1 MTNGRISKVTTG
13 YLLMICVCLVAMMFV
28 ANPEAATI
36 VPSDANAVPSALRC
50 PDGRI
55 PLNSPQA
62 RCRSQPQLQWA
73 GRRCENDSL
82 DFSCPH
88 GYDCL
93 AEGIC
98 CEPPQLPQPQVH
110 LCRMSRSGSK
120 AVDIVGSCSANS
132 DCKGYDSLASRCC
145 SGSCVLLKQRCFRQR
160 RQYQSIL
167 STGQVP
173 RIYLPNCTDDGAFES
188 VQWEPRFNR
197 RWCVDQ
203 RTGLALRSG
212 CCLAG
217 NSRPA
222 CSNPRPCPPEL
233 CALSV
238 CPARPDAVC
247 RVNVCGDGDCR
258 AEFFDPA
265 SGQPVDCGA
274 GLGRCR
280 AGQAAYFEGLAYLRA
295 RDQTQWLQTDAI
307 NKPATSDRN
316 LAAYMDTCEQD
327 ECRAYSASLLE
338 PAAFGFGSFK
348 KEDCPKQNDLNYHCR
363 NRCNAFSG
371 CPTESQVCCNSGCG
385 LECMSPAD
393 IKPESHCSMSISSGH
408 CPAVGCYRMCR
419 RWGYDVAKKV
429 CRPFWYAGSGGNN
442 NRYNSWAECEWMAQN
457 CHGRVR
463 IALPVRPLC
472 KRRTGNFENVQVSD
486 NGMFWCV
493 DRNGVPTPGTLHA
506 DHIACTRDG
515 RLIINKYYLKVAH
528 LYKARC
534 PNGKLPAWC
543 HNRTIDRTCG
553 SPGVATFAD
562 ACDNCRLVHINA
574 NGQEVSC
581 QTDSDVCAASS
592 ISSSTAGGPSLIA
605 CKSMPTTPNF
615 RYSPSTGRCSAGCP
629 VSGASGYSREAGCL
643 SACARGWCGRNSTA
657 FYPDLCVSPACPSWP
672 GALCVPDECTGS
684 ERYFLRNG
692 TEIAACARRLAALH
706 PNDNCSSSA
715 TSTTTPSGRA
725 ADAQEL
731 PQTQRPPQRR
741 EAAGVRLDCADLDC
755 ATLDCAT
762 LDCATLDPDRDYNSD
777 QRSANNNDTAAAKED
792 SAYLLGPAPSGRRE
806 DEVPG
811 LGRPLRSEAMQP
823 DSLLLRGVRQ
833 RRRAPGPEAAIV
845 ETTNLSVTITYG
857 ADYMSVLPTM
867 EDEVKMQ
874 RIVAKRFAYEGNL
887 QAHHIRLVDLEPG
900 SILVTVGMQKSP
912 GDSTADL
919 PASAFELKTMALKQ
933 TLLIDFNGVTLA
945 PSARQSFNENFDS
958 SIVEPPTAAPLFR
971 GNSDSGAPLNVVGIV
986 VGVLITV
993 AVVAVAAV
1001 LITFALRRRAQ
1012 SGSPALPHE
1021 SGNYETMSNASHST
1035 AGGGVAYDNFANKVY
1050 GPMEDDVYDNI
1061 AQPAIQRQL
1070 LLLEEG
1076 RLRLAEE
1083 TGLLAGRAGRRK
1095 AEKFLNLA
1103 LGALVAKI
1111 GGAGVFAL
1119 LQPAALLINFIS
1131 ELFILLGTIDQKPA
1145 WRLCKLRN

>member
-725 ADAQEL
+725 ADASTTKTSGRTEETKTTQSGAAADTKTTAAEGSGGGAPSTAPPSTAPPSTAPPSTAPPSTAPPSTPIATTTPTSVAPTTTTPPPPKKIL
-731 PQTQRPPQRR
+731 PICW
-741 EAAGVRLDCADLDC
+741 VRLHLGVEKMKCRVSDGLYEARQCNQTHCFCVVSDNGAVLP
-755 ATLDCAT
+755 
-762 LDCATLDPDRDYNSD
+762 DPR
-777 QRSANNNDTAAAKED
+777 
-792 SAYLLGPAPSGRRE
+792 P
-806 DEVPG
+806 VPLAQG
-811 LGRPLRSEAMQP
+811 S
-823 DSLLLRGVRQ
+823 SL
-833 RRRAPGPEAAIV
+833 ACPIV

-1061 AQPAIQRQL
+1061 AQPAMSD
-1070 LLLEEG
+1070 
-1076 RLRLAEE
+1076 A
-1083 TGLLAGRAGRRK
+1083 
-1095 AEKFLNLA
+1095 
-1103 LGALVAKI
+1103 
-1111 GGAGVFAL
+1111 
-1119 LQPAALLINFIS
+1119 
-1131 ELFILLGTIDQKPA
+1131 
-1145 WRLCKLRN
+1145 

>member
-1 MTNGRISKVTTG
+1 RQPRSGHDRTVRPRSW
-13 YLLMICVCLVAMMFV
+13 C
-28 ANPEAATI
+28 
-36 VPSDANAVPSALRC
+36 PSALRL
-50 PDGRI
+50 PRRPHFRLKHPASARW
-55 PLNSPQA
+55 PLAGAPAAVRRQAAMRNMNS
-62 RCRSQPQLQWA
+62 C
-73 GRRCENDSL
+73 

-88 GYDCL
+88 DTTATTANIRAFCPLDRCREYLL
-93 AEGIC
+93 A
-98 CEPPQLPQPQVH
+98 QLHRRRRLRIGPVGAALQPALV
-110 LCRMSRSGSK
+110 
-120 AVDIVGSCSANS
+120 
-132 DCKGYDSLASRCC
+132 
-145 SGSCVLLKQRCFRQR
+145 
-160 RQYQSIL
+160 
-167 STGQVP
+167 
-173 RIYLPNCTDDGAFES
+173 
-188 VQWEPRFNR
+188 
-197 RWCVDQ
+197 CVDQ

-408 CPAVGCYRMCR
+408 CPARWLLPDVPTLGLR
-419 RWGYDVAKKV
+419 RGEKSLPSVL
-429 CRPFWYAGSGGNN
+429 
-442 NRYNSWAECEWMAQN
+442 CEWMAQN

-506 DHIACTRDG
+506 DHIA
-515 RLIINKYYLKVAH
+515 YYLKVAH

-605 CKSMPTTPNF
+605 CKSMPTTPNSNF

-629 VSGASGYSREAGCL
+629 SAEPCLRPGLVRQKLHSLLSGSVREPRL
-643 SACARGWCGRNSTA
+643 PQLARGPLRPGR
-657 FYPDLCVSPACPSWP
+657 VHRQR
-672 GALCVPDECTGS
+672 ALLPPQ
-684 ERYFLRNG
+684 RH
-692 TEIAACARRLAALH
+692 EIAACARRLGRSAPERQLQQLGDF
-706 PNDNCSSSA
+706 DNHTVWKSC
-715 TSTTTPSGRA
+715 GRRQRQKHQEELKKQRLRS
-725 ADAQEL
+725 QEL

-741 EAAGVRLDCADLDC
+741 EAAGVRLRLCRPRLRHPNCATLNC
-755 ATLDCAT
+755 ATLDCRHPRLRHPRLRHPRLRHLSNPT
-762 LDCATLDPDRDYNSD
+762 RDYNSD

-811 LGRPLRSEAMQP
+811 LGRPLRSE
-823 DSLLLRGVRQ
+823 
-833 RRRAPGPEAAIV
+833 
-845 ETTNLSVTITYG
+845 
-857 ADYMSVLPTM
+857 
-867 EDEVKMQ
+867 
-874 RIVAKRFAYEGNL
+874 GN
-887 QAHHIRLVDLEPG
+887 ATRL
-900 SILVTVGMQKSP
+900 T
-912 GDSTADL
+912 
-919 PASAFELKTMALKQ
+919 ASAWCPT
-933 TLLIDFNGVTLA
+933 TA
-945 PSARQSFNENFDS
+945 PCSR
-958 SIVEPPTAAPLFR
+958 TR
-971 GNSDSGAPLNVVGIV
+971 G
-986 VGVLITV
+986 
-993 AVVAVAAV
+993 
-1001 LITFALRRRAQ
+1001 RCR
-1012 SGSPALPHE
+1012 
-1021 SGNYETMSNASHST
+1021 
-1035 AGGGVAYDNFANKVY
+1035 
-1050 GPMEDDVYDNI
+1050 
-1061 AQPAIQRQL
+1061 
-1070 LLLEEG
+1070 
-1076 RLRLAEE
+1076 
-1083 TGLLAGRAGRRK
+1083 
-1095 AEKFLNLA
+1095 
-1103 LGALVAKI
+1103 
-1111 GGAGVFAL
+1111 
-1119 LQPAALLINFIS
+1119 
-1131 ELFILLGTIDQKPA
+1131 
-1145 WRLCKLRN
+1145 